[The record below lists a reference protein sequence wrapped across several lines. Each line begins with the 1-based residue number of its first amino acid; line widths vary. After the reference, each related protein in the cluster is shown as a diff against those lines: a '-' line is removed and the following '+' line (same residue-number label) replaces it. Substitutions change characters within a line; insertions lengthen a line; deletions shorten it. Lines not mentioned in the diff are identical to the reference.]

1 MMDTTRRWGGC
12 GPLWRR
18 GLWAAGAAVVP
29 WELRSWWHSWA
40 ASAVPRRYPQDTFYY
55 IIGICCRCDLVPPRF
70 TRRSRGKGSR
80 EEGLGVNSQVVHISA
95 GVSECIV
102 AGLAARRRQRC
113 NYCPHYIPELYFSL
127 EDCT

>member
-1 MMDTTRRWGGC
+1 MGRLWAFVAAGAVGGGGGC
-12 GPLWRR
+12 G
-18 GLWAAGAAVVP
+18 AVGAPVVVA
-29 WELRSWWHSWA
+29 LVGCQCRA
-40 ASAVPRRYPQDTFYY
+40 MKIPQDTFYY
-55 IIGICCRCDLVPPRF
+55 IIGFCCRCDLVPPRF
-70 TRRSRGKGSR
+70 TRRIRGKGSR

-102 AGLAARRRQRC
+102 AGLAVRRRQRC